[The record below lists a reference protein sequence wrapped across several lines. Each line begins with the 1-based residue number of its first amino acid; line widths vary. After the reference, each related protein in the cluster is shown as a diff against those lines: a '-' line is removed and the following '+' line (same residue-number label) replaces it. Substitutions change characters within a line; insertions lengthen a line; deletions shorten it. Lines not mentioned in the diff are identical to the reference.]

1 MSRYERNNQLNRRL
15 YTCTVSTSWA
25 WLDRLLTGGRVVSL
39 SGICSSATIVV
50 PYQIAAFFTCLVT
63 LPFAS
68 SCETAMQ
75 YAVVYPRHHVGYHP
89 LEKKNI
95 HGSVT

>member
-15 YTCTVSTSWA
+15 YTVSTSWA
-25 WLDRLLTGGRVVSL
+25 WLDRLLTGGRVASL
-39 SGICSSATIVV
+39 SGICSSTTIVA
-50 PYQIAAFFTCLVT
+50 PYQIAAFFTCLAT

-68 SCETAMQ
+68 SCETACSMLWFI
-75 YAVVYPRHHVGYHP
+75 HVIMSV
-89 LEKKNI
+89 NT